1 MAKNTNDE
9 IIEKRE
15 SNPVATASIVLSTL
29 AILFAIA
36 FSMMEIA
43 QYRTNL
49 SVTGDRPG
57 KASYTRD
64 SRRLKDQVAAILAG
78 EDSGSAGEDDD
89 EAAADD
95 DDDDEADEGG
105 HEDDEEEEEE
115 EEA

>member
-15 SNPVATASIVLSTL
+15 SNPVAAASIVLSTL

-64 SRRLKDQVAAILAG
+64 SKRLKDQAAAILAG
-78 EDSGSAGEDDD
+78 EDSSGGAGQ
-89 EAAADD
+89 
-95 DDDDEADEGG
+95 DDDEADDDADEG
-105 HEDDEEEEEE
+105 EDEGDEQEDEEEE
-115 EEA
+115 A

>member
-49 SVTGDRPG
+49 SVTGDRLIARTGVLHVFDPD
-57 KASYTRD
+57 RD
-64 SRRLKDQVAAILAG
+64 WTGSHALGGG
-78 EDSGSAGEDDD
+78 ELW
-89 EAAADD
+89 
-95 DDDDEADEGG
+95 
-105 HEDDEEEEEE
+105 
-115 EEA
+115 

>member
-29 AILFAIA
+29 AIPFAIA

-95 DDDDEADEGG
+95 DEADEGG